1 MAQVSVASSVLFIH
15 KFLYRVLVKFRGLA
29 RYSNR
34 EELIPMTDEDVRGEI
49 AKQIHDTLA
58 LLATKLRAQ
67 AQNHGPVIAKAL
79 NLTADEIETLPS

>member
-1 MAQVSVASSVLFIH
+1 
-15 KFLYRVLVKFRGLA
+15 
-29 RYSNR
+29 
-34 EELIPMTDEDVRGEI
+34 MTDEDIRAEI

-58 LLATKLRAQ
+58 VLATKLRAQ